1 MLDGGL
7 SSPPT
12 GQRLGSGLAAGR
24 GRRPLAAQISQ
35 GPRGQGLIMKVGSTV
50 MAASV
55 LEERSG
61 QSPSAQAQRHL
72 DLEGGRILASPAAG
86 PGPDV
91 GPDFWQGHDGSEEEH
106 YAAEALQERDGHRMA
121 GHDSRHRFLQRLFQ
135 RGAPL
140 QGVKSGSRHCP
151 FGSGVLMPCPYLAG
165 NFRGRS
171 PGPVIWPPGAVRFDI
186 VRDVVP

>member
-12 GQRLGSGLAAGR
+12 GQRPGSGLVAWR
-24 GRRPLAAQISQ
+24 GRRPLAVQVSQHLQAEVTQLGQAQGS
-35 GPRGQGLIMKVGSTV
+35 RGQGLILKVGSTV
-50 MAASV
+50 IGASV

-61 QSPSAQAQRHL
+61 QIPGAQAQRHL
-72 DLEGGRILASPAAG
+72 DLEGGRTLAGPAAG

-106 YAAEALQERDGHRMA
+106 YAAEALQERAGHRMA
-121 GHDSRHRFLQRLFQ
+121 GHDSRHCLLQRLFQ
-135 RGAPL
+135 RGGSL
-140 QGVKSGSRHCP
+140 LGMSKSGSRNWP

-165 NFRGRS
+165 NFRGPDRL
-171 PGPVIWPPGAVRFDI
+171 R
-186 VRDVVP
+186 R